1 MPLLQRKIRTKKEPT
16 PNSDKFRLR
25 HWATD
30 PIFMAFL
37 TCHPPCGSALFLR
50 IMKSIT
56 TSRLSR
62 ALAVLAAA
70 SLLPACSTAGVA
82 RKSTPT
88 LVQAKTVP
96 VVATAYGASAKCNS
110 KWAGK
115 NAIGGR
121 LKSGEVTSAAADW
134 SRFPVG
140 TKFRVKETGRV
151 YVVDDYGSAMV
162 GKDKVDLFKTN
173 YREVYRWGVR
183 NVQLEIMEWG
193 SFEKSLSIL
202 KPRSRS
208 RHVKSMVQ
216 SLEAKLRS
224 GETQRAG

>member
-1 MPLLQRKIRTKKEPT
+1 MNKQ
-16 PNSDKFRLR
+16 
-25 HWATD
+25 
-30 PIFMAFL
+30 
-37 TCHPPCGSALFLR
+37 
-50 IMKSIT
+50 T

-62 ALAVLAAA
+62 AAVVLAAA
-70 SLLPACSTAGVA
+70 LLPACSTADA
-82 RKSTPT
+82 SR
-88 LVQAKTVP
+88 QAAATAPSKKPAKIVP

-110 KWAGK
+110 IWAGK

-121 LKSGEVTSAAADW
+121 LKSGQVTSAAADW

-173 YREVYRWGVR
+173 YRDVYRWGVR
-183 NVQLEIMEWG
+183 NVQLEIIEWG
-193 SFEKSLSIL
+193 SFEKSLTIL

-216 SLEAKLRS
+216 SLEARLRG
-224 GETQRAG
+224 GETQGAG

>member
-1 MPLLQRKIRTKKEPT
+1 MHKQ
-16 PNSDKFRLR
+16 
-25 HWATD
+25 
-30 PIFMAFL
+30 
-37 TCHPPCGSALFLR
+37 
-50 IMKSIT
+50 T

-62 ALAVLAAA
+62 AAVVLAAA
-70 SLLPACSTAGVA
+70 LLSACSTSDASRQSPAPAAAAPKVS
-82 RKSTPT
+82 KS
-88 LVQAKTVP
+88 VP

-173 YREVYRWGVR
+173 YRDVYRWGVR
-183 NVQLEIMEWG
+183 NVQLEIIEWG
-193 SFEKSLSIL
+193 SFEKSLAIL

-208 RHVKSMVQ
+208 RHVKAMVH
-216 SLEAKLRS
+216 SLEAKLRNGQTES
-224 GETQRAG
+224 AS

>member
-1 MPLLQRKIRTKKEPT
+1 MNKQ
-16 PNSDKFRLR
+16 
-25 HWATD
+25 
-30 PIFMAFL
+30 
-37 TCHPPCGSALFLR
+37 
-50 IMKSIT
+50 T

-62 ALAVLAAA
+62 TAAVLVAAM
-70 SLLPACSTAGVA
+70 LPACST
-82 RKSTPT
+82 STEVSRQTAPAPAKAAAAKPT
-88 LVQAKTVP
+88 KTVP

-121 LKSGEVTSAAADW
+121 LKSGAVTSAAADW

-183 NVQLEIMEWG
+183 NVQLEIIEWG
-193 SFEKSLSIL
+193 DFAKSLAIL
-202 KPRSRS
+202 KPRSKS

-216 SLEAKLRS
+216 SLEAKLNGTTTRDQ
-224 GETQRAG
+224 G

>member
-1 MPLLQRKIRTKKEPT
+1 MNKQ
-16 PNSDKFRLR
+16 
-25 HWATD
+25 
-30 PIFMAFL
+30 
-37 TCHPPCGSALFLR
+37 
-50 IMKSIT
+50 T

-62 ALAVLAAA
+62 TAAVLVAAI
-70 SLLPACSTAGVA
+70 LPACSTSNEVSRQTAPA
-82 RKSTPT
+82 PAKAAAAKP
-88 LVQAKTVP
+88 AKTVP

-183 NVQLEIMEWG
+183 NVQLEIIEWG
-193 SFEKSLSIL
+193 DFAKSLAIL
-202 KPRSRS
+202 KPRSKS
-208 RHVKSMVQ
+208 RHVRSMVQ
-216 SLEAKLRS
+216 SLEAKLRN
-224 GETQRAG
+224 GQTERAG

>member
-1 MPLLQRKIRTKKEPT
+1 M
-16 PNSDKFRLR
+16 
-25 HWATD
+25 
-30 PIFMAFL
+30 
-37 TCHPPCGSALFLR
+37 
-50 IMKSIT
+50 
-56 TSRLSR
+56 
-62 ALAVLAAA
+62 
-70 SLLPACSTAGVA
+70 LPACSTSNTSRQSSAPAKVTSA
-82 RKSTPT
+82 KP
-88 LVQAKTVP
+88 AKTVP

-134 SRFPVG
+134 SRFPLG

-173 YREVYRWGVR
+173 YRDVYRWGVR
-183 NVQLEIMEWG
+183 NVQLEIIEWG
-193 SFEKSLSIL
+193 DFVKSLAIL
-202 KPRSRS
+202 KPRSKS

-216 SLEAKLRS
+216 SLEAKLRN
-224 GETQRAG
+224 GETPRAG

>member
-1 MPLLQRKIRTKKEPT
+1 MNKQ
-16 PNSDKFRLR
+16 
-25 HWATD
+25 
-30 PIFMAFL
+30 
-37 TCHPPCGSALFLR
+37 
-50 IMKSIT
+50 T

-62 ALAVLAAA
+62 TAAVLVAAI
-70 SLLPACSTAGVA
+70 LPACSTSNAVSRQTA
-82 RKSTPT
+82 PTPAKAAAAKP
-88 LVQAKTVP
+88 AKTVP

-115 NAIGGR
+115 NATGGR
-121 LKSGEVTSAAADW
+121 LKFGEVTSAAADW

-183 NVQLEIMEWG
+183 NVQLEIIEWG
-193 SFEKSLSIL
+193 DFAKSLAIL
-202 KPRSRS
+202 KPRSKS
-208 RHVKSMVQ
+208 RHVRSMVQ
-216 SLEAKLRS
+216 SLEAKLRN
-224 GETQRAG
+224 GQTERAG

>member
-1 MPLLQRKIRTKKEPT
+1 MNKQ
-16 PNSDKFRLR
+16 
-25 HWATD
+25 
-30 PIFMAFL
+30 
-37 TCHPPCGSALFLR
+37 
-50 IMKSIT
+50 T

-62 ALAVLAAA
+62 TAAVLVAAI
-70 SLLPACSTAGVA
+70 LPACSTSNEVSRPAA
-82 RKSTPT
+82 PAPAKAAAAKPT
-88 LVQAKTVP
+88 KTVP

-183 NVQLEIMEWG
+183 NVQLEIIEWG
-193 SFEKSLSIL
+193 DFAKSLAIL
-202 KPRSRS
+202 KPRSKS

-216 SLEAKLRS
+216 SLEAKLNGTTTRDQ
-224 GETQRAG
+224 G